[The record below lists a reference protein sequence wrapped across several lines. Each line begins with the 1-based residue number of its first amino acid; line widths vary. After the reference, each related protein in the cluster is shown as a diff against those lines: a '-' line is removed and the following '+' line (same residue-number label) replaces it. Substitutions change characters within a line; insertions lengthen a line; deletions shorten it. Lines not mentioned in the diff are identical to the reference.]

1 MKLSES
7 WLREWVDPP
16 LESEALWEQLTMAGV
31 EVKGVEPAAP
41 EFSGV
46 CVGEVLSVD
55 RHPEADKLS
64 VCEVSDGTATVR
76 VVCGAPNVRAGMK
89 TAFARVGA
97 LLPEDFRIDT
107 ASLHG
112 VESHG
117 MLCSAAELRLGDDA
131 DGIME
136 LADGAL
142 VGEDLRVALALD
154 DFCMDLD
161 LTPNRGDCLS
171 VLGIAREV
179 AVLNRMD
186 FHPPVPTPQKAAHD
200 DEFPVH
206 LDDPAGCPRYLGR
219 VIRGV
224 DTTRSTPLWMKEKL
238 RRSGLRAIDPVVDIT
253 NFVMLELGHPMHAFD
268 LAQLTD
274 GIDVRR
280 AAAGETLTL
289 LDGEQVQ
296 LDADTLLIADSRGPV
311 AIAGVMG
318 GERSGVQPDTR
329 DVFLECAFFAPL
341 AVAAAA
347 RRYGLQTEASHR
359 FERGVDHDL
368 QSAAMERATGLLLE
382 IVGGAPG
389 PVTEAVAPE
398 QLPGELEVNLRHA
411 RLTRLVGIE
420 IDAAEIEGTLERL
433 GLAPRRTDEGWC
445 VRVPSHRFDI
455 AIEEDLVEE
464 VCRIYGYN
472 RIPSKV
478 PHTPLDLRQVSIEA
492 IPRARVRHLLA
503 DLGYQ
508 EIITYSFVDTVMQDL
523 LDPGN
528 APVGLSNP
536 MSSEQSVMRTNL
548 LPGLIDAA
556 RTNLARQQSRGR
568 LFEVGLC
575 FQPGE
580 TLVQSNRVG
589 GVLWGSRTP
598 ERWNSPS
605 ERVDFFD
612 LKGDVERLAG
622 LGGARSIEFVP
633 RDDAVLH
640 PGQSADVQ
648 IDGNCIGRLGRL
660 HPELEQRLGLR
671 GPLFVFEL
679 DAQAIETSAAT
690 HYREVSRFPSV
701 RRDLSLTVQQS
712 VAASALEGCIRE
724 ALGSYLMEFRVF
736 DVYHGEGIDSTE
748 KSVSVGLT
756 LQDPSRTLTDQDING
771 LMDKAISA
779 LETDLGA
786 RLR

>member
-16 LESEALWEQLTMAGV
+16 LDSEALWEQLTMAGV
-31 EVKGVEPAAP
+31 EVKGVEPVAP

-46 CVGEVLSVD
+46 CVAEVLSVD

-64 VCEVSDGTATVR
+64 VCEVSDGHATVR
-76 VVCGAPNVRAGMK
+76 VVCGAPNVRAGLK

-97 LLPEDFRIDT
+97 LLPDDFRIDT
-107 ASLHG
+107 ASLRG

-131 DGIME
+131 DGILE
-136 LADGAL
+136 LADSAR
-142 VGEDLRVALALD
+142 VGDDLRLALALD
-154 DFCMDLD
+154 DTSMDID

-179 AVLNRMD
+179 AVLNSLD
-186 FHPPVPTPQKAAHD
+186 FQPPVPEPQKATHT
-200 DEFPVH
+200 DEFPVR
-206 LDDPAGCPRYLGR
+206 LTDPAGCPRYLGR

-224 DTTRSTPLWMKEKL
+224 DTTRPTPLWMKEKL
-238 RRSGLRAIDPVVDIT
+238 RRAGLRAIDPVVDVT
-253 NFVMLELGHPMHAFD
+253 NFVMLELGQPMHAFD
-268 LAQLTD
+268 LAQLSD

-280 AAAGETLTL
+280 AEAGETLTL
-289 LDGEQVQ
+289 LDGRQVQ
-296 LDADTLLIADSRGPV
+296 LDTDTLLITDARGPV

-318 GERSGVQPDTR
+318 GERSGVRPDTR
-329 DVFLECAFFAPL
+329 DVFLECAFFAPR
-341 AVAAAA
+341 AVEGTA
-347 RRYGLQTEASHR
+347 RRYGLQTDASHR
-359 FERGVDHDL
+359 FERGVDYHL
-368 QSAAMERATGLLLE
+368 QPAAMERATALLLE

-398 QLPGELEVNLRHA
+398 QLPGEAEVNLRHA
-411 RLTRLVGIE
+411 RLTRLVGVE
-420 IDAAEIEGTLERL
+420 IDAAEVEGTLERL
-433 GLAPRRTDEGWC
+433 SLSPQLTDDGWC
-445 VRVPSHRFDI
+445 VRVPSHRFDL

-472 RIPSKV
+472 RIPSKM
-478 PHTPLDLRQVSIEA
+478 PQTPLDLRRVSIEA
-492 IPRARVRHLLA
+492 IPRVRVRHLLA

-508 EIITYSFVDTVMQDL
+508 ETITYSFVDPVMQDL

-536 MSSEQSVMRTNL
+536 MSGEQSVMRTTL

-556 RTNLARQQSRGR
+556 RTNLARQQNRGR

-580 TLVQSNRVG
+580 TLIQTNRVG
-589 GVLWGSRTP
+589 GVLWGSRMP
-598 ERWNSPS
+598 ERWNSPD
-605 ERVDFFD
+605 EAVDFFD
-612 LKGDVERLAG
+612 VKGDVERLAG
-622 LGGARSIEFVP
+622 LGGERLIEFGP
-633 RDDAVLH
+633 REDAVLH
-640 PGQSADVQ
+640 PGQSADLR
-648 IDGNCIGRLGRL
+648 IDGNPAGWLGRL
-660 HPELEQRLGLR
+660 HPELEQRLDVR

-679 DAQAIETSAAT
+679 DAQAIEMSAAP

-701 RRDLSLTVQQS
+701 RRDLSLTVRQS

-724 ALGSYLMEFRVF
+724 ALGGYLIEFRVF

-748 KSVSVGLT
+748 KSVAVGLT
-756 LQDPSRTLTDQDING
+756 LQDPSRTLTDKDISG